1 VRARQDEGEAEDDAG
16 RDEASDPRDDQ
27 IQVRFRLGGGLG
39 RDRLVLARPSFQRRS
54 RLRTVN
60 RLPAGVRA

>member
-1 VRARQDEGEAEDDAG
+1 MKARQKTTPAAT
-16 RDEASDPRDDQ
+16 RLPTPATTRSR
-27 IQVRFRLGGGLG
+27 VRFRLGGGLG